1 VISVVIP
8 TLNSEKY
15 LGQTLESIFYQDFK
29 DMELII
35 VDSYSE
41 DSTLRIIREYQQK
54 FGDRLRLQRTE
65 REGQVAAINHGLKVS
80 TGGIMC
86 FINSDDT
93 FETGCFAR
101 VDQLFATKQAAQW
114 LYGRGKVVDSEGRLT
129 RSLVTRFKAVWWK
142 KKSYRVLSWFDYIVQ
157 PTVFWKRSLLEKVG
171 YFNSQYP
178 LCFDYDYWLRC
189 WKVAEPEFIDAHLA
203 NWRAHADA
211 ISVRNTNAQIDES
224 LRINMSY
231 AQGSF
236 DLAIQNLVAWGEK
249 LVYGLMK

>member
-1 VISVVIP
+1 LISVVVP
-8 TLNSEKY
+8 TLNAGKY
-15 LGQTLESIFYQDFK
+15 LGPTLESILCQDFK
-29 DMELII
+29 DMELIL
-35 VDSYSE
+35 VDSNSVNG
-41 DSTLRIIREYQQK
+41 TLRIIKEYKAK

-65 REGQVAAINHGLKVS
+65 REGQVAAINHGLRVS
-80 TGGIMC
+80 TGDIIA
-86 FINSDDT
+86 FINSDDVY
-93 FETGCFAR
+93 EMGCFAR
-101 VDQLFATKQAAQW
+101 VDQLFATKQALQW
-114 LYGRGKVVDSEGRLT
+114 CYGIGKVVDSEGRFA
-129 RSLVTRFKAVWWK
+129 RSLVTRFKGLWWIK
-142 KKSYRVLSWFDYIVQ
+142 NSYRVLSWFDYIVQ

-189 WKVAEPEFIDAHLA
+189 WKVAKPEFIDAHLA
-203 NWRAHADA
+203 NWRAHKDA